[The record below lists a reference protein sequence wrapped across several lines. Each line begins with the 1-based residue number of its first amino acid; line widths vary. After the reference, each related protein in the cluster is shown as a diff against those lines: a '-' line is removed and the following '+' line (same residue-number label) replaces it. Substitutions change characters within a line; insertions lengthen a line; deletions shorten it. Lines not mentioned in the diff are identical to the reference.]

1 MEEKPAPQRTQ
12 GEGSAGPTPVE
23 EAKAVV
29 ERYSPHAYAI
39 AFRLT
44 GNRADAWDLAQNAM
58 LRVLRSYSTYDPSY
72 TVEQWLSRIV
82 RNLYIDK
89 LRADQRRKETPL
101 ENDAD
106 DDRLSPADTLPDPG
120 AGPDADISKAD
131 EAEVV
136 RRAVAKL
143 PTELSMA
150 VTLVDIEGQS
160 YDEAAR
166 ALELPISTLGVRVF
180 RGRKLLREKL
190 KGYWEGKA

>member
-1 MEEKPAPQRTQ
+1 MEDAR
-12 GEGSAGPTPVE
+12 AL
-23 EAKAVV
+23 V

-180 RGRKLLREKL
+180 RGRKLLRETL